1 MAYYVIDEGILLKAR
16 PNIII
21 HPTHLKVFGFGSSC
35 PGRVMMSVVNRQIR
49 FTDLD
54 PSPLAARLD
63 QEVVS
68 INRLIAAATHRR
80 SALIRDSSDLRRLV
94 IERWMTPL

>member
-1 MAYYVIDEGILLKAR
+1 MLPGEIR
-16 PNIII
+16 
-21 HPTHLKVFGFGSSC
+21 HLRTSHWGGQAAFVFAAIAIASC
-35 PGRVMMSVVNRQIR
+35 LPLRGSVVDTQIR

-54 PSPLAARLD
+54 PSPLAVRLD
-63 QEVVS
+63 QGVVS
-68 INRLIAAATHRR
+68 INRLIAAVPHRR

>member
-1 MAYYVIDEGILLKAR
+1 MASLVD
-16 PNIII
+16 
-21 HPTHLKVFGFGSSC
+21 
-35 PGRVMMSVVNRQIR
+35 RQIR

-63 QEVVS
+63 QAVVS
-68 INRLIAAATHRR
+68 INRLIAAVPHRS
-80 SALIRDSSDLRRLV
+80 SALIRDPCDLRRLV

>member
-1 MAYYVIDEGILLKAR
+1 MD
-16 PNIII
+16 
-21 HPTHLKVFGFGSSC
+21 
-35 PGRVMMSVVNRQIR
+35 RQIR

-63 QEVVS
+63 QDVVS
-68 INRLIAAATHRR
+68 VNRLIAAAPHRR
-80 SALIRDSSDLRRLV
+80 SALIRDSRDLRRLV